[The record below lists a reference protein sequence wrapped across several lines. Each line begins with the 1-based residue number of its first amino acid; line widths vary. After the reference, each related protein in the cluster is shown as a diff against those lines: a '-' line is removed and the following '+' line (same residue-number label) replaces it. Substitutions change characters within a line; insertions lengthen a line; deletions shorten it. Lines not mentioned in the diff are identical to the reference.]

1 MNSPKNKH
9 AGHKKH
15 RAKTAGTPNDL
26 IWGIHPV
33 YELLQ
38 ASPRQI
44 MEVRIL
50 AKSAKLQ
57 EIIDL
62 ARDQQVPCQLVQ
74 TFPEIDGQQINHQGV
89 LARIKPVPTMNLS
102 ELLKIA
108 GPHTGQPLLLA
119 LDCVQDPHNFGAIIR
134 SAAAA
139 GVKGIIYPKD
149 RSAPLSG
156 TVAKV
161 SVGAINRM
169 NLCPVTNLVTALQ
182 KLQKEGFWVF
192 GAAGEAAQSI
202 YQTDFK
208 GPVCLVIGGEGKG
221 IRALV
226 RRQCDFLVSIPMH
239 GGMESLNA
247 SIAAAIIMFEI
258 IRQQRSNDIIRTL

>member
-1 MNSPKNKH
+1 MTKQPNKMPDRKKYRPKTSG
-9 AGHKKH
+9 AS
-15 RAKTAGTPNDL
+15 ADL

-33 YELLQ
+33 YELLRVDPQ
-38 ASPRQI
+38 QI
-44 MEVRIL
+44 LEIRVLTR
-50 AKSAKLQ
+50 SAKLKK
-57 EIIDL
+57 IIDL
-62 ARDQQVPCQLVQ
+62 AREQQVPCRLERE
-74 TFPEIDGQQINHQGV
+74 FPELSARIIHQGI
-89 LARIKPVPTMNLS
+89 LARIKPLPTMSLP

-108 GPHTGQPLLLA
+108 GPQTGQPLLLA
-119 LDCVQDPHNFGAIIR
+119 LDSIQDPHNFGAIIR

-161 SVGAINRM
+161 SVGAVSRM
-169 NLCPVTNLVTALQ
+169 NLCPVTNLVSALQ

-192 GAAGEAAQSI
+192 GAAGEAEQSI
-202 YQTDFK
+202 YQADFK
-208 GPVCLVIGGEGKG
+208 GPVCLVIGGEEKG

-226 RRQCDFLVSIPMH
+226 RRQCDFLISIPMH

-258 IRQQRSNDIIRTL
+258 IRQKKG